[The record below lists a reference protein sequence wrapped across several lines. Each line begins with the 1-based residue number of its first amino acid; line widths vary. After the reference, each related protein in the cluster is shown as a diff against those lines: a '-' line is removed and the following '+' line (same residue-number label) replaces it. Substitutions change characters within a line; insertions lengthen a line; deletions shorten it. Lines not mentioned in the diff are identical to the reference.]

1 MKRTF
6 GWAVLVLLCTIS
18 TASAEMAV
26 TRYDLHLY
34 AKPYFD
40 ADTTIEL
47 KKRTTVTV
55 IEKKGGWVQVEANNN
70 HGWLRLH
77 QIRLGDGKRKS
88 KSGFA
93 GLSYLWNVRETGRS
107 GAKGITATTGIRGLD
122 ADDLKNAKPNKRAV
136 ENLTSMAAT
145 SEDAKLFAKTNG
157 LESVSV
163 QFLPNKSVN
172 NSADK
177 EI

>member
-6 GWAVLVLLCTIS
+6 GWAALVLLSTIS
-18 TASAEMAV
+18 TASAEMAI
-26 TRYDLHLY
+26 TRYALHLY

-40 ADTTIEL
+40 ADTTIGL
-47 KKRTTVTV
+47 KKRTSVTV

-70 HGWLRLH
+70 RGWLRLH
-77 QIRLGDGKRKS
+77 QIRLGDGKRKQ

-122 ADDLKNAKPNKRAV
+122 ADDLKHAKPDKRAV
-136 ENLTSMAAT
+136 ENLTSVAA
-145 SEDAKLFAKTNG
+145 SSKDAKLFAKTNG
-157 LESVSV
+157 LKAVSV
-163 QFLPNKSVN
+163 PFLPNKDVN
-172 NSADK
+172 NSTGN